1 MSGNVATPRDSGPGR
16 AGLTTAAKAWVAAAY
31 SAVLAFL
38 SSLLT
43 ALGGAETGFGS
54 ITDGQWLTAV
64 VAALVAFG
72 GAAGLT
78 YYVPNRPVPDGP
90 VPDRGT

>member
-1 MSGNVATPRDSGPGR
+1 MSAPTDVPRNPPEHAPLLR
-16 AGLTTAAKAWVAAAY
+16 TTAAKAWAAALY

-43 ALGGAETGFGS
+43 ALGGADTGFDS
-54 ITDGQWLTAV
+54 ITAGQWLTAV
-64 VAALVAFG
+64 IAALVAFG

-78 YYVPNRPVPDGP
+78 YYVPNKPR
-90 VPDRGT
+90 

>member
-1 MSGNVATPRDSGPGR
+1 MAVPTATPQSADPGR
-16 AGLTTAAKAWVAAAY
+16 SGRTTAAKAWAAAAY

-43 ALGGAETGFGS
+43 AVGGAQTGLDS
-54 ITDGQWLTAV
+54 VTDGQWLTAG
-64 VAALVAFG
+64 VAALAAFG

-78 YYVPNRPVPDGP
+78 YWVPNSPR
-90 VPDRGT
+90 

>member
-1 MSGNVATPRDSGPGR
+1 VSAPTGVTQSTGGQEQPGP
-16 AGLTTAAKAWVAAAY
+16 TTAAKATVAAVY
-31 SAVLAFL
+31 GAVLSFL

-43 ALGGAETGFGS
+43 ALGGAETGFDS
-54 ITDGQWLTAV
+54 VTAGQWLTAV

-78 YYVPNRPVPDGP
+78 YYVPNRP
-90 VPDRGT
+90 R

>member
-1 MSGNVATPRDSGPGR
+1 MSAPVTTPHSTDPARTVR
-16 AGLTTAAKAWVAAAY
+16 TTAAKAWVAAIY

-43 ALGGAETGFGS
+43 AVGGAETGFGS
-54 ITDGQWLTAV
+54 VTDGQWLTAGIS
-64 VAALVAFG
+64 ALVAFG

-78 YYVPNRPVPDGP
+78 YYVPNAHR
-90 VPDRGT
+90 

>member
-1 MSGNVATPRDSGPGR
+1 MSAPTGVPQESDPGR
-16 AGLTTAAKAWVAAAY
+16 RGRSTAAKAWVAALY

-43 ALGGAETGFGS
+43 ALGGAETGFAS
-54 ITDGQWLTAV
+54 ITDGQWLTSIV
-64 VAALVAFG
+64 SALVAFG

-78 YYVPNRPVPDGP
+78 YYVPNRP
-90 VPDRGT
+90 R

>member
-1 MSGNVATPRDSGPGR
+1 MSAPVGTQQSAEPGQPGR
-16 AGLTTAAKAWVAAAY
+16 TTAAKAWVAALY

-54 ITDGQWLTAV
+54 ITAGQWLTAV
-64 VAALVAFG
+64 VSALVALG

-78 YYVPNRPVPDGP
+78 YYVPNRP
-90 VPDRGT
+90 R

>member
-1 MSGNVATPRDSGPGR
+1 MAVPTATPQSADPARSGR
-16 AGLTTAAKAWVAAAY
+16 TTAAKAWAAAAY

-43 ALGGAETGFGS
+43 AVGGAQTGFDS
-54 ITDGQWLTAV
+54 VTDGQWLTAV
-64 VAALVAFG
+64 VAALAAFG

-78 YYVPNRPVPDGP
+78 YWVPNSPR
-90 VPDRGT
+90 